1 MTTESKTI
9 CSYLAGSRAYGLDTP
24 QSDVDYRGVYLTT
37 DVGEILGT
45 KLNFKSND
53 HKYNEQLKTDQLY
66 FELRHFFRI
75 LQSGSTNAME
85 LLFNESWL
93 IKEQIWSMIQ
103 QHRMELI
110 NPDKVYKSLS
120 GHIHNEI
127 RQFDVGIDYHQ
138 LDSIALDDHKL
149 LLLPSWSSRVKH
161 IIHALR
167 LAKVGWFFFTKGEF
181 PLDLADCSFIYYSL
195 LKNIQQDPTDFP
207 KEELMELVTKAVTA
221 MDDAYIKN
229 KTMINHSYAWND
241 HVVEQLV
248 LEAYYPI
255 LTENT
260 H

>member
-9 CSYLAGSRAYGLDTP
+9 CSYLAGSHSYGLDTV
-24 QSDVDYRGVYLTT
+24 QSDADYRGVYLTT

-45 KLNFKSND
+45 RLNFKSCE
-53 HKYNEQLKTDQLY
+53 HIYNKELKIDNLY

-75 LQSGSTNAME
+75 LQSGSSNAME

-93 IKEQIWSMIQ
+93 IHEPTWAMIRK
-103 QHRMELI
+103 HRMQLV

-127 RQFDVGIDYHQ
+127 KQFNSAIDYHQ
-138 LDSIALDDHKL
+138 LGSVAVNGHKL
-149 LLLPSWSSRVKH
+149 LPNWSSRVKH
-161 IIHALR
+161 IIHVLR
-167 LAKVGWFFFTKGEF
+167 LAKVGWFFFTKGDY
-181 PLDLADCSFIYYSL
+181 PLDLADCSFACYSL
-195 LKNIQQDPTDFP
+195 LRNIQQTPTDFP
-207 KEELMELVTKAVTA
+207 KEELMELVTKAVNA

-229 KTMINHSYAWND
+229 KIMINHSYAWND
-241 HVVEQLV
+241 CIVEQLV

-260 H
+260 YK